1 MDHVAAYF
9 AILAAIY
16 AAALFLA
23 GRWLARE
30 TSHRKD

>member
-1 MDHVAAYF
+1 MDPVAAYLLILT
-9 AILAAIY
+9 AILAPAF
-16 AAALFLA
+16 FLA